1 MIVHSPEGLSPLI
14 NPAANAEVEA
24 LFTDI
29 TQPQAPLEHRLSP
42 EELERYGLESPPPPA
57 PTEPFFCLLPGSENK
72 LPDLQFT
79 VGSDELVDKI
89 RARNAQQEVLTNPT
103 VIPTVMPPEPIFPPT
118 STPPPKQQEKPTTE
132 VEVQAVAEV
141 PKKQELPSWA
151 KELFYLEI
159 PKWGIDITTLPK
171 AERTKVKIDSST
183 RYFVGSNP
191 SDTINKF
198 QETGRYLQAWG
209 FEQSKNGVGMYYV
222 SPLQIEGDI
231 NIWFPDATPAEKTAL
246 KLRYMGI
253 STTIMNAFDDVD
265 TNIYIAV
272 KNALYIGQYGDDI
285 EALWVETPGTMKSGT
300 QFITK
305 VVKVLSIPVAP
316 LPSPT
321 STPVK

>member
-151 KELFYLEI
+151 KPYFYYKLPAWGVDVNKLNPSEKLEI
-159 PKWGIDITTLPK
+159 KDKLGSGRYFFDGKLSDLIQTNEKQHQYLTAYRFQLTGSRFDV
-171 AERTKVKIDSST
+171 AYNHGTKQKIDA
-183 RYFVGSNP
+183 Y
-191 SDTINKF
+191 
-198 QETGRYLQAWG
+198 
-209 FEQSKNGVGMYYV
+209 
-222 SPLQIEGDI
+222 IESR
-231 NIWFPDATPAEKTAL
+231 FKDASPAEIAAL
-246 KLRYMGI
+246 KQRNLALAEAFMNEFRDKEGI
-253 STTIMNAFDDVD
+253 HMKTTISLQLQKYYDTVEWTVWQTDGKSLENAKFLGIL
-265 TNIYIAV
+265 NI
-272 KNALYIGQYGDDI
+272 
-285 EALWVETPGTMKSGT
+285 P
-300 QFITK
+300 
-305 VVKVLSIPVAP
+305 IP
-316 LPSPT
+316 
-321 STPVK
+321 

>member
-42 EELERYGLESPPPPA
+42 EELERYGLETPPPPT
-57 PTEPFFCLLPGSENK
+57 PTEPFCLLPGAENTFPK
-72 LPDLQFT
+72 LQDLKFT
-79 VGSDELVDKI
+79 VGTDAMLEKI
-89 RARNAQQEVLTNPT
+89 RTNNKQNTQQEAQIAN
-103 VIPTVMPPEPIFPPT
+103 
-118 STPPPKQQEKPTTE
+118 STPAQTEIKSTPSPTIEASPSPAEAPKE
-132 VEVQAVAEV
+132 
-141 PKKQELPSWA
+141 QELPSWA
-151 KELFYLEI
+151 KDLFYLEI